1 MRIFLSLCFCLSVFT
16 LFGQG
21 AEFRITA
28 GLVGANLFPSTSSAV
43 FREGGIIT
51 SNLSIEQSFTISPYL
66 GIEKLH
72 ENGWRQSWGVL
83 RASFNNSGIYIARSD
98 ASTGIFEP
106 TSGEVRK
113 VINLDLRWALGKT
126 ITQLSGQRFFT
137 SFSLTADPFLLYYRS
152 LPNTS
157 AAFPFTFS
165 QLGVAGNLLP
175 QFEYKIT
182 PRLSAVM
189 QTAITVG
196 RLYWQRVYVE
206 TPVFTESQRNN
217 NLIEGDFK
225 LRPNQLL
232 LGVSYKL

>member
-1 MRIFLSLCFCLSVFT
+1 MRLLLILCFCCSVLT
-16 LFGQG
+16 TFGQS
-21 AEFRITA
+21 AEYRITT
-28 GLVGANLFPSTSSAV
+28 GLVGDQLFPRVSSAV
-43 FREGGIIT
+43 FRESGIIT
-51 SNLSIEQSFTISPYL
+51 SNLSIEQNFTISPYL

-72 ENGWRQSWGVL
+72 PNGWRQSWGVI
-83 RASFNNSGIYIARSD
+83 RASFNNSGTYIARSD

-126 ITQLSGQRFFT
+126 ITTLSGQRFMT
-137 SFSLTADPFLLYYRS
+137 SFSLSADPFLLYYRS

-157 AAFPFTFS
+157 VAFPFTFS

-182 PRLSAVM
+182 PRLSAVV
-189 QTAITVG
+189 QTTITVG
-196 RLYWQRVYVE
+196 RLYWQRVYLE
-206 TPVFTESQRNN
+206 NPAFIESQRNN
-217 NLIEGDFK
+217 NLMEGDFK

>member
-175 QFEYKIT
+175 QFEYRIT
-182 PRLSAVM
+182 SRLGVVL
-189 QTAITVG
+189 QTPITLG
-196 RLYWQRVYVE
+196 RIYWQKAFLQN
-206 TPVFTESQRNN
+206 PVLTEPQKTNTLTNAEVKFRT
-217 NLIEGDFK
+217 D
-225 LRPNQLL
+225 QLL